1 MIFDKRQSN
10 IAKGIAALL
19 LLWHHVF
26 YNNERIINS
35 ITPLINT
42 SGTPIVCFFSIFA
55 KVCVAIFCVLTGY
68 GLFKSFSSFAD
79 RNRINGKFKLTKQFV
94 FVKNHFLNLMSKYW
108 FVYIIFGL
116 LGIAIGASRFTLY
129 EGSIL
134 SGIIDFLGL
143 ASLFGTPTLNAT
155 WWFMYMIIIFYILFP
170 IVYKLFS
177 YSPELVLI
185 LSLFLLIL
193 PPISF
198 VGELQKYQSC
208 FIIGMYISNYNLL
221 ERISVKLGSTPKR
234 FSVCIVGL
242 LTTAYFRF
250 DMFNS
255 NKYDAFFAVIIILTS
270 FTILS
275 RIPIL
280 NRALEE
286 IGKYSALIFMSHTFI
301 YAYYFRNFI
310 YWFKYPPLI
319 FVVLTAISFGV
330 AKLLD
335 WIMKITRY
343 NKLFELLTREKKKS

>member
-1 MIFDKRQSN
+1 MTFDKRQSN
-10 IAKGIAALL
+10 IAKGVAALL

-26 YNNERIINS
+26 YNNQRIKDS

-42 SGTPIVCFFSIFA
+42 GGTPLVCFFSIFF

-79 RNRINGKFKLTKQFV
+79 RNRIDGKFKLTRQLV

-108 FVYIIFGL
+108 FVYVVFGL
-116 LGIAIGASRFTLY
+116 VGIAIGASRFTMY

-134 SGIIDFLGL
+134 SGIIDFFGL
-143 ASLFGTPTLNAT
+143 ASLFNTPTLNAT

-177 YSPELVLI
+177 YSPELVLM
-185 LSLFLLIL
+185 LSLLLLIL
-193 PPISF
+193 PPLPVI
-198 VGELQKYQSC
+198 GEFQKYQSC
-208 FIIGMYISNYNLL
+208 FIIGMYISKYNLL
-221 ERISVKLGSTPKR
+221 ERISNKLDSMPKR
-234 FSVCIVGL
+234 LSVCFAGL
-242 LTTAYFRF
+242 LAVAYFRF
-250 DMFNS
+250 DMS
-255 NKYDAFFAVIIILTS
+255 NTSKYDAFFAIFIILSS

-275 RIPIL
+275 HIPIL
-280 NRALEE
+280 RRVLEE

-319 FVVLTAISFGV
+319 FIVLTAVSYGV
-330 AKLLD
+330 ARLVD
-335 WIMKITRY
+335 WLMKITRY
-343 NKLFELLTREKKKS
+343 NKLFELLTTKKKKA